1 VSWPRFADRAEAGR
15 RLGERVAERLAARW
29 PGHRA
34 LVLAL
39 PRGGVPVAAPV
50 ATALGAPLDVL
61 VVRKVGVPGRAELAM
76 GAVATGG
83 VRVLDQTVAGRVG
96 LPAEIMEQAFRRAE
110 AELAERERSLRGDRP
125 PPRIAGCV
133 AVLVDDGMATGS
145 SMRAA
150 VTAVRTAGP
159 AAVVV
164 AVPVA
169 PGDGVRAMRGI
180 ADEVICL
187 RTPLRFIAVSQHYA
201 DFAQVSEAEVAL
213 LLAAAE
219 NGGGG
224 TPGIPPPEQVP
235 PA

>member
-1 VSWPRFADRAEAGR
+1 VNWPRFADRADAGR
-15 RLGERVAERLAARW
+15 RLGERVAERLVARW

-50 ATALGAPLDVL
+50 AAALGSPLDVL

-96 LPAEIMEQAFRRAE
+96 LPAEVMEEAFRRAE
-110 AELAERERSLRGDRP
+110 AELAIRERTLRGDRP
-125 PPRIAGCV
+125 PPQIAGRV

-150 VTAVRTAGP
+150 VTAVRGAGP

-169 PGDGVRAMRGI
+169 PGDGVRAMRGV

-187 RTPLRFIAVSQHYA
+187 RTPVRFVAVSQHYT
-201 DFAQVSEAEVAL
+201 DFAQVSEAEVAM
-213 LLAAAE
+213 LLAAAG
-219 NGGGG
+219 NGGGNPWHSA
-224 TPGIPPPEQVP
+224 T
-235 PA
+235 